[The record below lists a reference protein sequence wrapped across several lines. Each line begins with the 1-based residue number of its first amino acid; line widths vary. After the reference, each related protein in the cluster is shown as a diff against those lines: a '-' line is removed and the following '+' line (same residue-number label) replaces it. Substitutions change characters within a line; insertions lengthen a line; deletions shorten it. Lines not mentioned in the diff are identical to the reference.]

1 MGTYRFKLPD
11 IGEGVVEAEIT
22 AWHVAVGDTVEE
34 DQPLADAMTD
44 KATIELTSP
53 VDGVITQVAC
63 EEGEMV
69 AVGADLVVFET
80 DADEGATDL
89 SSRPSE
95 AQSRDLTEGKNA
107 AEDAITSGPGSPS
120 GVRDDSGL
128 GTYDFKLP
136 DIGEGVVEAEITAWH
151 VAVGDV
157 VDEDDP
163 LADAMTDKATIELT
177 SPVAGTVTEVAGEEG
192 DTVAVGA
199 VLVKFAVEGDASLSS
214 RPNEPA
220 ARAEP
225 GPKAVSEQTKPES
238 PSGPGSSRRSVR
250 DDRQDKSGKVLAS
263 PAVRKRARDA
273 GLDLSAATPTGAEGN
288 VTHADLDRLE
298 TALLPIEGE
307 TRIKVI
313 GLRRKIAQSM
323 EASKR
328 TIAHF
333 TYVDEIDVTELEA
346 FRKRANA
353 KSSEDK
359 PKLTVLP
366 FIIRALAATLQDWPQ
381 FNAHYRD
388 GTDGQPGGFISQF
401 ADLNLGL
408 ATQTDTGLVVPV
420 IQKAQTLTVWEMAAE
435 IARLANGA
443 RENKLSPSDF
453 QGATTTLT
461 SLGPL
466 GGIVTT
472 PVVNKPEVAI
482 FGPNKI
488 RSKLELR
495 DGEVVERQVM
505 NFSVSADHRVID
517 GYDAAA
523 MIQDLKTRLEDP
535 VLLFL

>member
-1 MGTYRFKLPD
+1 MGEYRFKLPD

-22 AWHVAVGDTVEE
+22 AWHVAPGDTVEE

-53 VDGVITQVAC
+53 VDGIVRTVAC

-69 AVGADLVVFET
+69 AVGADLVVFDTLGDDAEIDTPPAPAET
-80 DADEGATDL
+80 AAPESGT
-89 SSRPSE
+89 SQTPPS
-95 AQSRDLTEGKNA
+95 AS
-107 AEDAITSGPGSPS
+107 
-120 GVRDDSGL
+120 
-128 GTYDFKLP
+128 GTYQFKLP

-177 SPVAGTVTEVAGEEG
+177 SPVAGTVTSVACQEGE
-192 DTVAVGA
+192 TASVGS
-199 VLVKFAVEGDASLSS
+199 VLVEFAVEGGGNTQASIAATD
-214 RPNEPA
+214 PTPA
-220 ARAEP
+220 RTETVKMPQSDSGSGVVTTPSANA
-225 GPKAVSEQTKPES
+225 GNKP
-238 PSGPGSSRRSVR
+238 
-250 DDRQDKSGKVLAS
+250 LAS

-273 GLDLSAATPTGAEGN
+273 GLDLSAAKASGSHGQ
-288 VTHADLDRLE
+288 VTHIDLDQLE
-298 TALLPIEGE
+298 TALLPVEGE

-323 EASKR
+323 AESKR

-333 TYVDEIDVTELEA
+333 TYVDEIDVTELELL
-346 FRKRANA
+346 RRRANA
-353 KSSEDK
+353 KSSDGK

-366 FIIRALAATLQDWPQ
+366 FMIRALASTLQDWPQ

-388 GTDGQPGGFISQF
+388 DLGHISQF
-401 ADLNLGL
+401 SDLNLGI
-408 ATQTDTGLVVPV
+408 ATQTDIGLVVPV
-420 IQKAQTLTVWEMAAE
+420 IARAQTLSIWEMAEE

-443 RENKLSPSDF
+443 RDNKLKPSDF

-488 RSKLELR
+488 RNKLELR
-495 DGEVVERQVM
+495 GGEVTERQVM
-505 NFSVSADHRVID
+505 NFSVSCDHRVID
-517 GYDAAA
+517 GYDAAK
-523 MIQDLKTRLEDP
+523 MIQDLKARLEDP
-535 VLLFL
+535 IMMFLD